1 MVNQFQNRAL
11 KALDHTDNLGP
22 SLYSKLDNTQLE
34 AIKTNKISFSQVIK
48 SLTAELTAM
57 NKIDERG
64 VSD

>member
-1 MVNQFQNRAL
+1 MVNRFQNRAL
-11 KALDHTDNLGP
+11 KAFNHRDNLGP